1 MGILMENVKTLKDL
15 TNFSLMSLVIKGAVE
30 QKTLLSFSKTVGG
43 VSVPVRL
50 DGTLMNMN
58 GEAISK
64 RIMKNKI
71 DIFIESCELT
81 DMILNNYDVVNE
93 KHFKDFTELK
103 CHLAEYLI

>member
-1 MGILMENVKTLKDL
+1 MENVKTLKDL
-15 TNFSLMSLVIKGAVE
+15 TDFSLMSLVIKGAVE
-30 QKTLLSFSKTVGG
+30 HKTLLSFSKTVDG

-58 GEAISK
+58 EEAISK

-71 DIFIESCELT
+71 DIFIESGELT